1 MCIGV
6 VARAGGWGVECPLS
20 KGPNVDII
28 RRQKTSDLAGSEP
41 RVPSKL
47 LEILDLT
54 KGMSV
59 VEWIGVWV
67 WLIQMRGEGICEG
80 GILCGYGWV
89 ERGGGSAHY
98 ISVCLHYVRDYM
110 YCTG

>member
-1 MCIGV
+1 MLEL
-6 VARAGGWGVECPLS
+6 GGGGECPLS
-20 KGPNVDII
+20 KGPKVDIV
-28 RRQKTSDLAGSEP
+28 RRQKTSDLARSQP

-89 ERGGGSAHY
+89 EGGGICPLYKCVSTLRTR
-98 ISVCLHYVRDYM
+98 LHVLHRM
-110 YCTG
+110 K